1 MDQITELIA
10 LSALISGFL
19 VPKEKRTFPQIK
31 SDKIGYGVS
40 RKE

>member
-10 LSALISGFL
+10 LADKRIL